1 MVAEVRCALITTD
14 FSQSPMRR
22 CLLTSAVHK
31 LEARR
36 RPADLAAIWEN
47 LVQGRLVV
55 SQCASSASEG
65 FLWLRRNTQECRRP
79 SARAVS
85 IFEHALLGTSQKEL
99 AFDTGLSLPSTAGVL
114 KQGAERMGLR
124 CTFSKLPVAVPLL
137 AHAVLRPGSVP
148 VEVCADPT
156 QFQCWIR
163 VRRRDFTLARLLSRA
178 EYDVAC
184 RLLEG
189 WSYEQIAALRGSSV
203 RTVANQLSSTFAK
216 ACVSGRF
223 QLLRWT
229 IERSSASADLSEQ
242 MTISNAL
249 RNSQKKERPVVLLA

>member
-1 MVAEVRCALITTD
+1 MITAD

-22 CLLTSAVHK
+22 CLLASAVHE
-31 LEARR
+31 LEV
-36 RPADLAAIWEN
+36 RPKPPDLTTIWEN

-55 SQCASSASEG
+55 SQCASTASEG
-65 FLWLRRNTQECRRP
+65 FLWLRRSTQECRRP
-79 SARAVS
+79 SARAVR
-85 IFEHALLGTSQKEL
+85 IFEHALLGTSPKEL
-99 AFDTGLSLPSTAGVL
+99 AFDTGLSVPSTAGVL
-114 KQGAERMGLR
+114 KQGTERLGLR

-148 VEVCADPT
+148 VEVCCDPT

-163 VRRRDFTLARLLSRA
+163 VRRRDFSLALLLSRA
-178 EYDVAC
+178 EYHVAC

-189 WSYEQIAALRGSSV
+189 WSYEQIAASRGSSV
-203 RTVANQLSSTFAK
+203 RTVANQLSSVFAK
-216 ACVSGRF
+216 ASVSGRF

-229 IERSSASADLSEQ
+229 IERWRASADLSLEQ

-249 RNSQKKERPVVLLA
+249 RGSQKKEHPVVLLA